1 MKKQHLTF
9 AQTRSLKDYDLVIEQ
24 QFKDEKDIYLIDY
37 KRFLELTEGR
47 GYWKKGTALKEL
59 KNNGKL
65 WTPWAIFTLSS
76 NQRKYIK

>member
-1 MKKQHLTF
+1 MENLTF
-9 AQTRSLKDYDLVIEQ
+9 AQTRSLKDYQLCIEQ
-24 QFKDEKDIYLIDY
+24 KYKDGSGYEIIDY

-76 NQRKYIK
+76 NQRQYIK